1 MLNFGQEIKAARLKK
16 GWRLQDVAQRV
27 GTFKG
32 YVCGIETCTINPPS
46 ERMTRKFVRVL
57 GLDIDRMLALIVL
70 QKRKAASLEA
80 IVNVAQEMIAAAQT
94 EKVAS

>member
-1 MLNFGQEIKAARLKK
+1 MKNFGQEIRAARQQK
-16 GWRLQDVAQRV
+16 GWSLAEVAQRV

-32 YVCGIETCTINPPS
+32 YVCGIEKGTLNPPS

-57 GLDIDRMLALIVL
+57 GLNIDRMLALAIL
-70 QKRKAASLEA
+70 QKRKAATLQA
-80 IVNVAQEMIAAAQT
+80 IVNVGQEMLNAG